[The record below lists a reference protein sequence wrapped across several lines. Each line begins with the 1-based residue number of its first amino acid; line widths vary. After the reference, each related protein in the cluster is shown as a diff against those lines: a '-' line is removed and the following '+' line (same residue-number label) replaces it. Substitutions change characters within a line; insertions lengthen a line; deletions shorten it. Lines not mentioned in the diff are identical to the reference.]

1 MKKKS
6 GANYFAS
13 LAIGEEIASLCS
25 QWFAKNN
32 WTPFPFQIKTWKAFL
47 DGKHGLLNAPTGSG
61 KTYALWIPIV
71 LQYLKDNPNYK
82 TKHKKGLKAIWITPL
97 RALSVEIQQAAQR
110 FADDLGTGLTVGIRS
125 GDTSQSE
132 RAKQKRQMPDLLIT
146 TPESLMLLLASK
158 DYDKTF
164 KDLTAIVVDEW
175 HELLGSKRGVQM
187 ELGLSRLK
195 TVAPKLRIWGISA
208 TIGNLDEAMDV
219 LLGPSTPPVLSEVE
233 GLENQITSVVERN
246 RSSAPQIEEKSVLG
260 GDSRLRGNSV
270 LIKAKQKKKI
280 EVRSI
285 IPKTMETFPWRG
297 HLGLHL
303 LEEIIPI
310 IKASKTT
317 LIFTNT
323 RGQCEIWFQKILS
336 AHPEFAG
343 EIAMHHGSIAKETR
357 LWVEQAIRNESLKAV
372 VATSSLDLGV
382 DFAPV
387 ETVIQIGG
395 PKGVAK
401 FLQRAGRSN
410 HRPGEPSVIYFLPT
424 HALELLEASALK
436 RAVKEDVVEDRMPYL
451 LSFDVLIQYLITLAV
466 GNGFYPKEI
475 FPEIKSTFCF
485 QGISEDQWRWCL
497 NFITLGSQSLQAYDE
512 YKKVEVMEDG
522 LFKVESRQIAM
533 MHRLSIGTIVSDS
546 MLMVKYVTGGFIGTI
561 EEWFLSKLKPGDSFV
576 FAGRTLELVRLR
588 QMVAQVRKSTKKS
601 GKVASFLGGRL
612 PLSSQMSQILREEMQ
627 SEADHK
633 RNTPELKA
641 LADIF
646 NRQERESI
654 VPGENEFLIETFK
667 TRDGYHSLFYP
678 FEGRF
683 VHEAMSSL
691 LAYRISL
698 LSPISFSLAYNDY
711 GFELLSDQY
720 LDIQTILDNNL
731 FSPEYLYD
739 DLYKSLNS
747 TELARRKFRDI
758 AVISGMVFQGYP
770 NKVIK
775 TKHLQSNS
783 QLLFDVFRDYEPDN
797 LLYLQA
803 YRETFEHQLEEG
815 RLRKALE
822 RINSQKIIWKKC
834 EKATPFSFPIITDGL
849 RAKLSSEKLADRIKK
864 MTLLLEKG

>member
-1 MKKKS
+1 MKQSELISIAEDWFQTKNWKS
-6 GANYFAS
+6 
-13 LAIGEEIASLCS
+13 
-25 QWFAKNN
+25 
-32 WTPFPFQIKTWKAFL
+32 FPFQRKTWKAFL
-47 DGKHGLLNAPTGSG
+47 GGKHGLLNAPTGSG
-61 KTYALWIPIV
+61 KTYALWVPIV
-71 LQYLKDNPNYK
+71 LQYLKENPAYK
-82 TKHKKGLKAIWITPL
+82 TKHTKGLKAIWITPL

-110 FADDLGTGLTVGIRS
+110 FADDLGTGLTVGIRT
-125 GDTSQSE
+125 GDTTQSE

-158 DYDKTF
+158 DYDKIF
-164 KDLTAIVVDEW
+164 KPLTAIVVDEW

-187 ELGLSRLK
+187 ELALSRLK
-195 TVAPKLRIWGISA
+195 TVSKHLRIWGISA
-208 TIGNLDEAMDV
+208 TIGNLEEAQDV
-219 LLGPSTPPVLSEVE
+219 LLGMDSEFRKNE
-233 GLENQITSVVERN
+233 
-246 RSSAPQIEEKSVLG
+246 
-260 GDSRLRGNSV
+260 V
-270 LIKAKQKKKI
+270 LIKSNQKSKI

-285 IPKTMETFPWRG
+285 IPKKMETFPWRG

-303 LEEIIPI
+303 LEEIVPI
-310 IKASKTT
+310 IKTSKTT
-317 LIFTNT
+317 IIFTNT
-323 RGQCEIWFQKILS
+323 RGQCEIWFQKLLEK
-336 AHPEFAG
+336 HPEFAG
-343 EIAMHHGSIAKETR
+343 EIAMHHGSIGKDTR
-357 LWVEQAIRNESLKAV
+357 LWVEQAIRNESLLAV

-436 RAVKEDVVEDRMPYL
+436 RAVKDEVVEDRNPYL
-451 LSFDVLIQYLITLAV
+451 LSFDVLIQYLVTLSV
-466 GNGFYPKEI
+466 SNGFFPKEI
-475 FPEIKSTFCF
+475 FPEIKKTFCF
-485 QGISEDQWRWCL
+485 QGITEEQWKWCL
-497 NFITLGSQSLQAYDE
+497 NFITIGSQSLQAYDE
-512 YKKVEVMEDG
+512 YKKVEVTPEG

-546 MLMVKYVTGGFIGTI
+546 MMLVKYVSGGFIGTI
-561 EEWFLSKLKPGDSFV
+561 EEWFISKMKPGDTFV
-576 FAGRTLELVRLR
+576 FAGRTLELVRIR
-588 QMVAQVRKSTKKS
+588 QMQAQVRKSSKRTANI
-601 GKVASFLGGRL
+601 VSFMGGRL
-612 PLSSQMSQILREEMQ
+612 PLSSQMSKILREELQ
-627 SEADHK
+627 SESDHK

-641 LADIF
+641 LSHIF
-646 NRQERESI
+646 DRQERESI

-667 TRDGYHSLFYP
+667 TREGYHALFYP

-698 LSPISFSLAYNDY
+698 LLPITFSLAYNDY
-711 GFELLSDQY
+711 GFELLSDQF
-720 LDIQTILDNNL
+720 LDIQTVLDNNL
-731 FSPEYLYD
+731 FSSEYLYE
-739 DLYKSLNS
+739 DLQKSLNS

-783 QLLFDVFRDYEPDN
+783 QLLFDVFRDYESDN

-815 RLRKALE
+815 RLRQALE
-822 RINSQKIIWKKC
+822 RINSQKIIWKQC
-834 EKATPFSFPIITDGL
+834 EKATPFSFPIITDRL
-849 RAKLSSEKLADRIKK
+849 REKLSSEKLADRIKK
-864 MTLLLEKG
+864 MTLQLEK